1 MGQPPIQSPNSGPA
15 RVHAQ
20 TGPLFCQPTAC
31 AAPGSGA
38 LRLRSGTTSERA
50 VPGVQL
56 ARPALPL
63 ATCERR
69 DKASGSQIVP
79 RTQLKKPPNCPYLRA
94 PTSTPLEAPAP
105 IEDALAARRPRRCS
119 ATWSAWPRHKTALK
133 SLKIPDSPILAP
145 PRWRT
150 LFLPRRLTQILPQQ
164 ENVAT
169 MQAPFVRPRN

>member
-15 RVHAQ
+15 RVLPQ

-38 LRLRSGTTSERA
+38 LRLRSGTTSEPA
-50 VPGVQL
+50 TLVVVLAG

-63 ATCERR
+63 ATRR
-69 DKASGSQIVP
+69 GKASGSRIVP

-94 PTSTPLEAPAP
+94 PTSTPPEAPAP

-119 ATWSAWPRHKTALK
+119 ATWSAWPRPKTALK

-145 PRWRT
+145 PRWRS